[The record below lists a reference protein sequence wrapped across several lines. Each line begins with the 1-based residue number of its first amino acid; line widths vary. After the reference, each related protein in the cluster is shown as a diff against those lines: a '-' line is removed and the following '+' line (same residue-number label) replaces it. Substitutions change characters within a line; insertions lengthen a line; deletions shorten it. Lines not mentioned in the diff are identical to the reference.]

1 MCAAPF
7 ESFLPFRGAVW
18 DNAEVATMWVFRL
31 SWKQCWTYMLVAH
44 VTDFYVLEK
53 GMTNEIDKS

>member
-1 MCAAPF
+1 
-7 ESFLPFRGAVW
+7 VW
-18 DNAEVATMWVFRL
+18 DNADVATMWVFRL